1 MSERMLSA
9 IAAVEKGMP
18 PVFPVFPVMPFALF
32 PEFMTLLKLALEKRK
47 TESFDN

>member
-9 IAAVEKGMP
+9 IAAVDKGMP
-18 PVFPVFPVMPFALF
+18 PVFPVMPFALF

>member
-9 IAAVEKGMP
+9 IAAVENGAN
-18 PVFPVFPVMPFALF
+18 PVFPVMQFALF
-32 PEFMTLLKLALEKRK
+32 PEFMALLKLALEKRK